1 MNNQTPTKDIY
12 MGREVI
18 KRVLVPAQEGDFQT
32 YHKAEEIVRSEG
44 HRTGSMCSPE
54 PTGFAPAEEFEYIAK
69 MRNISPA
76 DRQLL
81 HGVIARKGG
90 DFRNGSLEIIY
101 FQTK

>member
-1 MNNQTPTKDIY
+1 MNNQTPTQDTY
-12 MGREVI
+12 MGRPVI
-18 KRVLVPAQEGDFQT
+18 KRQTVPAQEGDFQT
-32 YHKAEEIVRSEG
+32 YRMAEDIVKAEG
-44 HRTGSMCSPE
+44 HRTGSMCAPE

-76 DRQLL
+76 ERQLL

-90 DFRNGSLEIIY
+90 DFRNGDLEIIY